1 MQPLPLIF
9 IVEPALISL
18 SAIQFQ
24 RNCET
29 FGVIDPKRTEV
40 DQLVYAQFRHYL
52 GHQQLNNRSLGSAAI
67 ISASFSSSLSSAGI
81 NALTTESIIFSSNTR
96 LMLL

>member
-40 DQLVYAQFRHYL
+40 DQLVYAQNSGIISVISNL
-52 GHQQLNNRSLGSAAI
+52 TTGSLGSAAI
-67 ISASFSSSLSSAGI
+67 ISASFAELV
-81 NALTTESIIFSSNTR
+81 TVRE
-96 LMLL
+96 